1 MAAHEPKDAPA
12 TDPDHVQETLCIGK
26 FNILLSGAFATI
38 TFTHARPTPGALV
51 DHGIAEYESVVRAR
65 IVTSAENMIAL
76 RDLLIRIFNDRP
88 TGNVGP
94 STTGGILN

>member
-1 MAAHEPKDAPA
+1 MATHEPKDAPA

-38 TFTHARPTPGALV
+38 TFTHARPKPGALV
-51 DHGIAEYESVVRAR
+51 DHGITDYESVVRAR
-65 IVTSAENMIAL
+65 IVTTAENMLAM
-76 RDLLIRIFNDRP
+76 RDLLIRIYNDKP
-88 TGNVGP
+88 QGSVGP